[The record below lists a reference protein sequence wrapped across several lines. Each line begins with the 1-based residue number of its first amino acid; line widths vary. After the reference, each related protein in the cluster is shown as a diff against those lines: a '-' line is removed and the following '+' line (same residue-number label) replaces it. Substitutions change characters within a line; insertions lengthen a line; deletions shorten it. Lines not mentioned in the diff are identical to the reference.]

1 MGGWGCRALQGAFGG
16 GDPAWGEVG
25 ACVRPRRAFLLTAP
39 RWGLCG
45 EVGVRGFGFVSFY
58 SFPSSKKDQK
68 VAASSRGCSG
78 LECCQALRH
87 QPEPLLLLLLRSLL
101 LSIPPLGFVFVLL
114 VVRQNPSAP
123 PPKSLCPAPQAGV
136 LAEPPPHTALRTMR
150 GAGCCCPAAFLLFC
164 RSPSFVMCFFYP
176 PFTCFYLV
184 LAFPSP
190 SPSEYFASAPVSRER
205 PSACLP
211 SRLVTCFINR
221 QYFPSSF
228 VVRILCS
235 AALSCLPASQRN
247 R

>member
-123 PPKSLCPAPQAGV
+123 PPPNPSALLPRQGFLLSPLPTRRSGRCGV
-136 LAEPPPHTALRTMR
+136 LAVVAQLHSSFFAVPHHSLCVFFT
-150 GAGCCCPAAFLLFC
+150 LL
-164 RSPSFVMCFFYP
+164 S
-176 PFTCFYLV
+176 
-184 LAFPSP
+184 LAF
-190 SPSEYFASAPVSRER
+190 
-205 PSACLP
+205 
-211 SRLVTCFINR
+211 I
-221 QYFPSSF
+221 
-228 VVRILCS
+228 
-235 AALSCLPASQRN
+235 
-247 R
+247 